1 MLTRACV
8 LNVPLKVTT
17 SVIDVFF
24 LVAVADI
31 KPAELTVPVPRNA
44 IHDISVSTVLGLMDP
59 SLATTAVNTPR
70 VNSPQPPLVT
80 ELGTEIGTCK
90 GTRRARPAAA
100 PAAGQ

>member
-17 SVIDVFF
+17 SVTDVFL
-24 LVAVADI
+24 LVAVAAI

-44 IHDISVSTVLGLMDP
+44 IHDILVSTVLRTMDP
-59 SLATTAVNTPR
+59 SLATTAANTPR

-80 ELGTEIGTCK
+80 ELGAEIGTCK
-90 GTRRARPAAA
+90 
-100 PAAGQ
+100 